1 MATKRSERALD
12 WLNFFTAN
20 VQTGFGPFVVVF
32 LTTQAWTEVQ
42 IGLALSIGTATMMLT
57 QVPAG
62 MLVDA
67 TPRKKLAALVALGA
81 IAGSALLMVVV
92 PTLLPVIG
100 SQVLHGIASCV
111 LTPAIA
117 AISLALVGRSRLGE
131 RLGRNARYASLGSG
145 VAAALMGAVGT
156 YFNAGAVFWLTG
168 LLVIP
173 SLVALA
179 AIHDATTKPETTRE
193 QTPRT
198 PANEFRTLLTSKGV
212 LVFGACCMLF
222 TLGNA
227 AMLPLAGTAITRSTG
242 SGANLIIAACIVV
255 PQLVMATISP
265 WVGRLT
271 QQRGRRFVLMIG
283 LGALPVRGLLLM
295 VISHPAGLIAVQA
308 LDGVSAAA
316 LGIMVP
322 LLAADLTRGTNRFNL
337 CMAIFGL
344 SMGIGATVS
353 TTLAGALASW
363 VGPGFAFGALA
374 VAGMLA
380 LLLAA
385 FMMPETRSPD
395 EAPAV
400 LRRGRGPRRFWP
412 LPRRRRLA
420 QAATSAQP
428 VPVEA
433 ADAPSLSR

>member
-1 MATKRSERALD
+1 MAMKRSESALD

-20 VQTGFGPFVVVF
+20 VQTGFGAFVVVF

-42 IGLALSIGTATMMLT
+42 IGLVLSIGTATMMLS

-67 TPRKKLAALVALGA
+67 TPRKKLAALVALAA
-81 IAGSALLMVVV
+81 IAGSALLMVVT
-92 PTLLPVIG
+92 PTLVPVVG

-117 AISLALVGRSRLGE
+117 AISLALVGRSGLGE

-145 VAAALMGAVGT
+145 IAAALMGAVGT
-156 YFNAGAVFWLTG
+156 YFYAGAVFWLTAI
-168 LLVIP
+168 LVIP

-179 AIHDATTKPETTRE
+179 AIRGATMKPERMRE
-193 QTPRT
+193 RKPRT
-198 PANEFRTLLTSKGV
+198 PASEFKALLTNKGV
-212 LVFGACCMLF
+212 LIFGACCLLF

-227 AMLPLAGTAITRSTG
+227 AMLPLASTAVTRSSG
-242 SGANLIIAACIVV
+242 SGANLIIAASIVV

-265 WVGRLT
+265 WIGRLS
-271 QQRGRRFVLMIG
+271 QQRGRRFVLMLG
-283 LGALPVRGLLLM
+283 LGALPLRGLLLM

-322 LLAADLTRGTNRFNL
+322 LLAADLTRGSNRFNL

-344 SMGIGATVS
+344 SMGIGGTIS

-374 VAGMLA
+374 AAGMIA
-380 LLLAA
+380 FLLAA
-385 FMMPETRSPD
+385 FVMPETRPVSDDPD
-395 EAPAV
+395 APRR
-400 LRRGRGPRRFWP
+400 RRGLRRFWP

-428 VPVEA
+428 VPVEVA
-433 ADAPSLSR
+433 NTPPVSR